1 MKIPSL
7 ILDSDGCWCYFSLAS
22 SLRLDIVFVAPP
34 FVVLVLLSGPWGCLH
49 IHQNPFFRL
58 GFVF

>member
-1 MKIPSL
+1 
-7 ILDSDGCWCYFSLAS
+7 
-22 SLRLDIVFVAPP
+22 LDIVFVAPP